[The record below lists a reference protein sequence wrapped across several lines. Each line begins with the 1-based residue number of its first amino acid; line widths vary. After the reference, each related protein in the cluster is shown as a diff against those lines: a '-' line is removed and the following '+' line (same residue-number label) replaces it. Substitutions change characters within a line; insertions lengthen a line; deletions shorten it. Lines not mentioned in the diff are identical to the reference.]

1 MNPTIVR
8 DPMYQQINKRLRLL
22 VGREYTFGQQFPTER
37 EIVERFAVSR
47 ATANKALASLVSEG
61 LLEFR
66 KGIGTFVRQPAI
78 SYDLRSLVSFTEKAR
93 NAGKTPSTL
102 LLTFGKLKARE
113 VETQIAE
120 KLLVKESDLL
130 WELDRVRAVDGIPVI
145 LEHRYVVASH
155 CPKLTRSQAEGSL
168 YQAWTES
175 HRLIIAGAD
184 ETVRAVLLT
193 PEEAEHLK
201 VPIGSPALE
210 VVAVGLLETE
220 IPLWWERTLYRADMY
235 EFHSRLG
242 PVQSAKPLRGQFVTT
257 SKSPSGK

>member
-1 MNPTIVR
+1 MDPTIVR
-8 DPMYQQINKRLRLL
+8 EPVYQQLNQRMRLL
-22 VGREYTFGQQFPTER
+22 VGQEYTFGQQFLTER
-37 EIVERFAVSR
+37 EIVQRFAVSR

-66 KGIGTFVRQPAI
+66 KGVGTFVRQPAI

-93 NAGKTPSTL
+93 AAGKTPSTM

-113 VETQIAE
+113 VEPHITERLQIP
-120 KLLVKESDLL
+120 ESDLL

-145 LEHRYVVASH
+145 LEHRFVVASH

-175 HRLIIAGAD
+175 HQLTIAGAD
-184 ETVRAVLLT
+184 EIVRAVLLT
-193 PEEAEHLK
+193 SEEAGHLK
-201 VPIGSPALE
+201 APVGSPALE

-220 IPLWWERTLYRADMY
+220 IPLWWERTLYRADLY

-257 SKSPSGK
+257 PKPPSAR

>member
-1 MNPTIVR
+1 M
-8 DPMYQQINKRLRLL
+8 
-22 VGREYTFGQQFPTER
+22 
-37 EIVERFAVSR
+37 
-47 ATANKALASLVSEG
+47 
-61 LLEFR
+61 
-66 KGIGTFVRQPAI
+66 
-78 SYDLRSLVSFTEKAR
+78 
-93 NAGKTPSTL
+93 
-102 LLTFGKLKARE
+102 
-113 VETQIAE
+113 
-120 KLLVKESDLL
+120 
-130 WELDRVRAVDGIPVI
+130 PVI
-145 LEHRYVVASH
+145 LEHRFVVASH

-242 PVQSAKPLRGQFVTT
+242 PVQSAKPLRGQFVEQMQPV
-257 SKSPSGK
+257 KK

>member
-1 MNPTIVR
+1 MDPMIVR

-37 EIVERFAVSR
+37 EIVQRFAVSR

-61 LLEFR
+61 VLEFR
-66 KGIGTFVRQPAI
+66 KGIGTFVRQPSI

-93 NAGKTPSTL
+93 TAGKTPSTL

-120 KLLVKESDLL
+120 KLIVKESDLL

-145 LEHRYVVASH
+145 LEHRFVVASH

-175 HRLIIAGAD
+175 HRLTIA
-184 ETVRAVLLT
+184 
-193 PEEAEHLK
+193 
-201 VPIGSPALE
+201 

-242 PVQSAKPLRGQFVTT
+242 PVQSAKPLRGQFVEQMQPA
-257 SKSPSGK
+257 KK